1 MQTTSACAGVGFSD
15 LIGYFLVIA
24 VLLLPDAKSV
34 GVGGFKFERLTS
46 KMDEVSKEIGTLSQ
60 NLNQTFNI
68 GANALDE
75 LRAGLRKQKADLD
88 EVRDS
93 LPDDERNLRE
103 LALVDDIAKRSD
115 DAAPPEIFRASMI
128 AGALIDEA
136 KRAAAVEVDRSA
148 AVSDAEIATAQDAMD
163 VLSRLLAAPPRPAG
177 DPGDESDA
185 GA

>member
-1 MQTTSACAGVGFSD
+1 MAESAAADHTPATEGKPEKNTAWTVTSVLRWATALAFAILALRTTGQDTCHITTTTLAGLPASSPLPRMQTTSACAGRGFSD
-15 LIGYFLVIA
+15 RIGYFLVIA

-93 LPDDERNLRE
+93 LPDDER
-103 LALVDDIAKRSD
+103 
-115 DAAPPEIFRASMI
+115 
-128 AGALIDEA
+128 
-136 KRAAAVEVDRSA
+136 
-148 AVSDAEIATAQDAMD
+148 
-163 VLSRLLAAPPRPAG
+163 
-177 DPGDESDA
+177 
-185 GA
+185 